1 MSTSQIQKA
10 TTICDNLAKKI
21 GKVDIY
27 KIAHHGYNGNRSSEI
42 KCYQPTYAILTH
54 YRTPSKD
61 IVKRIKKYTGNNFYM
76 DGTGT
81 VIMTI
86 SNNGDVKF
94 NKLSNDT

>member
-1 MSTSQIQKA
+1 MIIGLK
-10 TTICDNLAKKI
+10 N

-27 KIAHHGYNGNRSSEI
+27 KIAHHGYNGNRSTEI
-42 KCYQPTYAILTH
+42 NQYKPKYAILTNN
-54 YRTPSKD
+54 RISNSDISK
-61 IVKRIKKYTGNNFYM
+61 RKKYTGSNFYM

-86 SNNGDVKF
+86 SNNGEVKF